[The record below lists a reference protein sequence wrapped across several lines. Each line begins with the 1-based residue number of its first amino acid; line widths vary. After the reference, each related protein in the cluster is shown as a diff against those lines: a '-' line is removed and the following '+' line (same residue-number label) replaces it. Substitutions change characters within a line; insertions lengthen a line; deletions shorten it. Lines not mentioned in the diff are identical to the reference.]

1 MGDIVNDPM
10 AVVDNK
16 LRVKGING
24 LRVADASILPKQTSG
39 NTQLPT
45 HMIGERAAEFILN
58 DWITN
63 SQQTCDT

>member
-1 MGDIVNDPM
+1 MGDIVNDAM

-39 NTQLPT
+39 NTHLPT

-58 DWITN
+58 DWISN